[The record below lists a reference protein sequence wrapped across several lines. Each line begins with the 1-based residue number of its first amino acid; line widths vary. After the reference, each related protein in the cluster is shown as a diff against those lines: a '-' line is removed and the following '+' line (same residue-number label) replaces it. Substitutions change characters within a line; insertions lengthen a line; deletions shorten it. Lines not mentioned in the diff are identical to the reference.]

1 MILFNPP
8 KLTKRS
14 LLKHCQC
21 QNQWL
26 SQLFT
31 RGQVRPSFLFE
42 GGKIKVCNPYNFV
55 YFLKLWGA
63 GRKNEGFQCFRGV
76 FNPLPPP
83 LDVYAVLR
91 NFNLKGGVLTPP
103 TTLHR
108 LKFNWVGT
116 FLTWHQRR
124 AQRFTRGM
132 EIQLRMQTFPILYF
146 RVVLTPPYR
155 TLLTPKKFTQI
166 IIETRTI
173 MFIWILATNMQ
184 WRFL

>member
-1 MILFNPP
+1 MSKPVAFTAVHQGTGTS
-8 KLTKRS
+8 KL
-14 LLKHCQC
+14 
-21 QNQWL
+21 
-26 SQLFT
+26 
-31 RGQVRPSFLFE
+31 LFE
-42 GGKIKVCNPYNFV
+42 WGKIKVCNPYNLV
-55 YFLKLWGA
+55 YFLKLWGG

-108 LKFNWVGT
+108 LKFNWIGT
-116 FLTWHQRR
+116 FLTWYQRR

-146 RVVLTPPYR
+146 RGGVDTPLPYASDS
-155 TLLTPKKFTQI
+155 KKN
-166 IIETRTI
+166 
-173 MFIWILATNMQ
+173 LHK
-184 WRFL
+184 L